1 MDRDC
6 ESESGSAESYE
17 IKEKGVIEETMDGTV
32 EDMIDIIAGGKKR
45 IGISIHRRGGK
56 EKRKKEED
64 RGNKEKRKIKLSEY
78 FRIYDRKFCEK

>member
-1 MDRDC
+1 MGRDY

-17 IKEKGVIEETMDGTV
+17 MKEKGVIEETMDGTV
-32 EDMIDIIAGGKKR
+32 EDMIDIIAGEKR